1 MRNMPSRRRL
11 SFIPI
16 ALLAAPMIARAAGD
30 EFEAQLTKATAI
42 LNQMQLKP
50 AAIRSV
56 NYHVL
61 YVGRAEFAEQ
71 RKVILEATR
80 RNFLGFMRR
89 LDIPVRQK
97 HARLL
102 VVLLDTEEQF
112 QDFTRR
118 ADGAALDG
126 GVAGYYSPRHNWA
139 VFFNQRKD
147 AELRAWEKWLTD
159 MARDL
164 QAIPGGPQSKVQIT
178 TPDGPRVMTKS
189 EIQRQMQ
196 AEWQR
201 VMASVESF
209 NTVVTQHEGAHQI
222 AFNVGVQ
229 QRGAPYPFWVS
240 EGLACLFEVPPE
252 KGRVAQGAAL
262 VNRDRLEAYRKLRGT
277 PAMPS
282 FETFV
287 GLNAHERVASPDAA
301 YSQSWALFAFAFHR
315 HPKELSAYMI
325 ALAQRVDDG
334 GNTTYD
340 EKAEFERYFKQSA
353 AQIEKPFEKYI
364 AALK

>member
-1 MRNMPSRRRL
+1 MGL
-11 SFIPI
+11 S
-16 ALLAAPMIARAAGD
+16 
-30 EFEAQLTKATAI
+30 
-42 LNQMQLKP
+42 P

-61 YVGRAEFAEQ
+61 YVGRQEFAEQ

-89 LDIPVRQK
+89 LEIPVNAK
-97 HARLL
+97 HDKLL
-102 VVLLDTEEQF
+102 VILLDSEEQM
-112 QDFTRR
+112 QEFTRR
-118 ADGAALDG
+118 ADGGGLGG

-147 AELRAWEKWLTD
+147 AEVLAWEQWLSD

-164 QAIPGGPQSKVQIT
+164 QSIPGGPQTKVEVT
-178 TPDGPRVMTKS
+178 TPRGRMTLSKA

-196 AEWQR
+196 VEWQR
-201 VMASVESF
+201 VMTSVESF
-209 NTVVTQHEGAHQI
+209 NTVVTQHEGAHQV

-229 QRGAPYPFWVS
+229 QRGAAYPFWVS

-252 KGRVAQGAAL
+252 KGRTAQGAAL

-287 GLNAHERVASPDAA
+287 GLQANERVASADAA
-301 YSQSWALFAFAFHR
+301 YSQSWALFAFTFHR
-315 HPKELSAYMI
+315 HPKELSAYMK
-325 ALAQRVDDG
+325 ALAQRVDDADK
-334 GNTTYD
+334 TKYD
-340 EKAEFERYFKQSA
+340 EKAEFERYFKESTGEL
-353 AQIEKPFEKYI
+353 EKQFEKYV
-364 AALK
+364 AGLKGS